1 MRIKHKP
8 SGEKKSK
15 IRVTVAQGEDT
26 LLKYLIAQYPECSR
40 TTVKSWLTHRQVAIN
55 RIPVT
60 AYDTPINRGDEILIN
75 LERGFGRLSHPRL
88 KIVYEDEYIVVVD
101 NGDGLLS
108 VATDKL
114 QDKTAS
120 RFWGIPQKKPHP
132 PANRFVVPR
141 LDRATPGLLR

>member
-40 TTVKSWLTHRQVAIN
+40 TTVKSWLTHRQIAIN

-60 AYDTPINRGDEILIN
+60 AQNNI
-75 LERGFGRLSHPRL
+75 
-88 KIVYEDEYIVVVD
+88 
-101 NGDGLLS
+101 
-108 VATDKL
+108 
-114 QDKTAS
+114 QD
-120 RFWGIPQKKPHP
+120 RKPNVIYVFPDQFRNH
-132 PANRFVVPR
+132 AM
-141 LDRATPGLLR
+141 G